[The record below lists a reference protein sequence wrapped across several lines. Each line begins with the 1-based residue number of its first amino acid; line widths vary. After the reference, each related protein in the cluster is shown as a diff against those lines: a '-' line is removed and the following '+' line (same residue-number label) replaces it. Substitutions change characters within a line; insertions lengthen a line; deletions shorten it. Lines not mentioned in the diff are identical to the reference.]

1 MKNILLGKKA
11 GELLKKE
18 YQKPEM
24 EKISFDE
31 KDIICTSA
39 IGDDAGEDIFNDGDT
54 FNLFL
59 P

>member
-1 MKNILLGKKA
+1 
-11 GELLKKE
+11 
-18 YQKPEM
+18 M